1 MKELSRT
8 VIDYVMSLGACAA
21 GIVTVNTL
29 EGGPPSADLQYI
41 LPSAQSAV
49 VFALS
54 LDQTMIMPFLQK
66 KDRLSHER
74 NNIATNTM
82 ASGIALELANYLNQ
96 KGYPSIPVA
105 SNQVYR
111 KESLPNGLMDLMPN
125 ISLRY
130 LAVRSGIGWFGL
142 SGNVIR
148 KNEGAAIILGAT
160 VTEAKLI
167 PTSPLA
173 EEDNYCDKCRLCVAS
188 CMSGLIDDKEKTEIS
203 LGGIAFSYAKRR
215 TYRRCEYVCGGFTG
229 LHPSGKWSNWSPG
242 RFSIPHEDVAFM
254 PALKKAVKASWN
266 WPEREGGFYHLLM
279 KKKLYLTCGNCQL
292 ICSPERDE
300 RKRRFKSLTES
311 GVVVQNQDGSLEVLS
326 QQAAN
331 ERVALLPPN
340 IRALYEDT
348 SPAEESTKRT

>member
-1 MKELSRT
+1 MKQLSRT
-8 VIDYVMSLGACAA
+8 VTDYVMSLGVCAA
-21 GIVTVNTL
+21 GIVTVHDL
-29 EGGPPSADLQYI
+29 EGGPPSADLRYV

-49 VFALS
+49 VFALP
-54 LDQTMIMPFLQK
+54 LDQSLIMPFFRK
-66 KDRLSHER
+66 EDRLSHER

-82 ASGIALELANYLNQ
+82 ASGIALELSNYLNQ

-111 KESLPNGLMDLMPN
+111 EESLPKGFMDLMPN

-148 KNEGAAIILGAT
+148 RNEGAAIILGAT
-160 VTEAKLI
+160 VTEATLI
-167 PTSPLA
+167 PTSPLP
-173 EEDNYCDKCRLCVAS
+173 EEENYCDKCRLCIAS
-188 CMSGLIDDKEKTEIS
+188 CMSGLMDDKEKTVIS
-203 LGGIAFSYAKRR
+203 LGGISFSYAKRR

-242 RFSIPHEDVAFM
+242 RFSIPKDDADFM
-254 PALKKAVKASWN
+254 PALKKAVRASWN
-266 WPEREGGFYHLLM
+266 WPEMGGGFYHLLM

-292 ICSPERDE
+292 ICTPEREE

-311 GVVVQNQDGSLEVLS
+311 GVVIQNQDGSLDVLS
-326 QQAAN
+326 PQAAN
-331 ERVALLPPN
+331 ERMASLPAN
-340 IRALYEDT
+340 SRVLYEDD
-348 SPAEESTKRT
+348 PAVQDR